1 LDWLSSLLEITPVNG
16 RVDIRCAYG
25 APWRV
30 DFNPLE
36 PGEIPYHVVL
46 RGSAVIEDVDGGSPQ
61 RLVSGDIVMLSSG
74 KPHVLRDGGQG
85 APKPARAHSAGHLVV
100 SENDGEGERLDML
113 CGRFI
118 LTPPCD
124 RLLVDY
130 LPPRVVVRAPEP
142 GAAEGG
148 TAAAALSGLV
158 SLLQL
163 ESTAEN
169 LGGQAMMNAL
179 STALF
184 ALTLRVAAEENNAPN
199 GLLALAGNPR
209 LAPALIAMFQD
220 PARRWT
226 LPELADLCHMSRAT
240 MARHFKERVGR
251 SAAELLT
258 DIRMTLAA
266 SQLRQSSA
274 STGAIADAVGY
285 QSEAAFQHAFKQH
298 MGVTPAAWRR
308 EGRRPGEE

>member
-1 LDWLSSLLEITPVNG
+1 MDWLSNLLDITPVSG

-36 PGEIPYHVVL
+36 AGEIPYHVVL

-61 RLVSGDIVMLSSG
+61 QLVSGDIVMLSSG
-74 KPHVLRDGGQG
+74 KPHVLRDGGAA
-85 APKPARAHSAGHLVV
+85 APQPARAHAAGPLTV
-100 SENDGEGERLDML
+100 SENDGEGDRLDML

-124 RLLVDY
+124 QLLLDY
-130 LPPRVVVRAPEP
+130 LPPRVVVRAPAA
-142 GAAEGG
+142 GAAEEGS
-148 TAAAALSGLV
+148 AAKALSGLV

-163 ESTAEN
+163 ESTSEH

-184 ALTLRVAAEENNAPN
+184 ALTLRVAAEENNAPH

-209 LAPALIAMFQD
+209 LAPALMAMFQQ
-220 PARRWT
+220 PSHPWT

-251 SAAELLT
+251 SAADLLT

-266 SQLRQSSA
+266 SQLRRGAA

-285 QSEAAFQHAFKQH
+285 QSEAAFQRAFKQRI
-298 MGVTPAAWRR
+298 GVTPAVWRR
-308 EGRRPGEE
+308 AAQANLQE

>member
-1 LDWLSSLLEITPVNG
+1 MDWLSSLLKITPVNG
-16 RVDIRCAYG
+16 RVDFRCAYG

-30 DFNPLE
+30 DFQPLE
-36 PGEIPYHVVL
+36 AGEIPYHVVL

-85 APKPARAHSAGHLVV
+85 APQPARAYAAGHLVV
-100 SENDGEGERLDML
+100 SENDGDGERLDML

-118 LTPPCD
+118 LSPPCD
-124 RLLVDY
+124 RLLLDY
-130 LPPRVVVRAPEP
+130 LPPRVIVRAPEP
-142 GAAEGG
+142 SAADGG
-148 TAAAALSGLV
+148 SAAAALSGLV
-158 SLLQL
+158 SLLQM
-163 ESTAEN
+163 ESIAEN
-169 LGGQAMMNAL
+169 LGGHAMMNAL

-184 ALTLRVAAEENNAPN
+184 ALTLRVAAEDNNAPT

-209 LAPALIAMFQD
+209 LAPALIAMFQA
-220 PARRWT
+220 PAHPWT

-240 MARHFKERVGR
+240 LARQFKERVGR
-251 SAAELLT
+251 SAADLLT

-266 SQLRQSSA
+266 SQLRQGGT

-285 QSEAAFQHAFKQH
+285 QSEAAFQRAFKH
-298 MGVTPAAWRR
+298 RMGVTPAVWRR
-308 EGRRPGEE
+308 ANHGSGEE

>member
-1 LDWLSSLLEITPVNG
+1 MDWLSNLLEITPVNG

-30 DFNPLE
+30 DFDPLAA
-36 PGEIPYHVVL
+36 GEIPYHVVL
-46 RGSAVIEDVDGGSPQ
+46 RGSAVIEDVDGTSPQ

-74 KPHVLRDGGQG
+74 RPHVLRDGGEA
-85 APKPARAHSAGHLVV
+85 APEPARAYAAGPLTI

-124 RLLVDY
+124 QLLLDY
-130 LPPRVVVRAPEP
+130 LPPRVVVRAPER

-148 TAAAALSGLV
+148 SAAAALSGLV
-158 SLLQL
+158 SLLQM

-184 ALTLRVAAEENNAPN
+184 ALTLRVAAEENSAPN

-209 LAPALIAMFQD
+209 LAPALMAMFQR
-220 PARRWT
+220 PAHPWT

-240 MARHFKERVGR
+240 LARHFKERVGR
-251 SAAELLT
+251 SAAELLS

-266 SQLRQSSA
+266 SQLRRGGA

-285 QSEAAFQHAFKQH
+285 QSEAAFQRAFKQRV
-298 MGVTPAAWRR
+298 GVTPAAWRR
-308 EGRRPGEE
+308 AAQRGAEE

>member
-1 LDWLSSLLEITPVNG
+1 MDWLSNLLDITPVSG

-30 DFNPLE
+30 DFDPLAV
-36 PGEIPYHVVL
+36 GEIPYHVVL

-74 KPHVLRDGGQG
+74 KPHVLRDGGEA
-85 APKPARAHSAGHLVV
+85 APQPARARMDDNLVV

-124 RLLVDY
+124 RLLLDY
-130 LPPRVVVRAPEP
+130 LPPRVVVRASQP
-142 GAAEGG
+142 GDAKGG

-158 SLLQL
+158 SLLQM
-163 ESTAEN
+163 ESMAEN

-184 ALTLRVAAEENNAPN
+184 ALTLRVAAEENTAPN

-209 LAPALIAMFQD
+209 LAPALMAMFQR
-220 PARRWT
+220 PAHPWT

-240 MARHFKERVGR
+240 LARHFKDRVGR
-251 SAAELLT
+251 SAADLLT

-266 SQLRQSSA
+266 SQLRSGGT

-285 QSEAAFQHAFKQH
+285 QSEAAFQRAFKQR
-298 MGVTPAAWRR
+298 MGVTPAVWRR
-308 EGRRPGEE
+308 AANGAVQD

>member
-1 LDWLSSLLEITPVNG
+1 MNG

-36 PGEIPYHVVL
+36 AGEIPYHVVL
-46 RGSAVIEDVDGGSPQ
+46 RGSALMEDVDGGSPQ

-74 KPHVLRDGGQG
+74 SPHVLRDGGQA
-85 APKPARAHSAGHLVV
+85 APKPARAHPAGHLVV
-100 SENDGEGERLDML
+100 SENDGDGERLDML

-124 RLLVDY
+124 RLLSDY

-142 GAAEGG
+142 GAAETG

-209 LAPALIAMFQD
+209 LAPALIAMFED
-220 PARRWT
+220 PARPWT

-240 MARHFKERVGR
+240 IARHFKERVGR

-266 SQLRQSSA
+266 SQLHQSGA

-285 QSEAAFQHAFKQH
+285 QSEAAFQRTFKQH
-298 MGVTPAAWRR
+298 MGVTPAVWRR
-308 EGRRPGEE
+308 QNPRSGEEPPGQRSRRSTAA